1 MANCWSRGRQG
12 VIPDP
17 IPALPRAASHL
28 PALPPSSVIPEC
40 PGHRKPNL
48 KESQRPSL
56 QQSELQNVTI
66 VPPETQVRES
76 ETP

>member
-1 MANCWSRGRQG
+1 MQTVGPEAGRGM
-12 VIPDP
+12 IPDP
-17 IPALPRAASHL
+17 IPALPSPASHL
-28 PALPPSSVIPEC
+28 PASPPSSVIPEC

-56 QQSELQNVTI
+56 QQSGLQNVAI